1 MVKIGINSFIKY
13 CSAERQPLTVD
24 QTRSIIFLFLNI
36 FNFRNVPTRKAVI
49 RQPGT
54 EEMRTGRVSGWTGDD
69 GPTAGGPRPR
79 HLRPLQPGGGPG
91 LRHLGAQQQ
100 SPGGVG

>member
-1 MVKIGINSFIKY
+1 
-13 CSAERQPLTVD
+13 
-24 QTRSIIFLFLNI
+24 
-36 FNFRNVPTRKAVI
+36 
-49 RQPGT
+49 
-54 EEMRTGRVSGWTGDD
+54 MRTGRVSGWTGDD